1 MGKRVR
7 VWGLF
12 RVIYG
17 EEGVW
22 GLFRVIY
29 GEEGACVGT
38 LVIFL

>member
-7 VWGLF
+7 
-12 RVIYG
+12 
-17 EEGVW
+17 VW